1 MHSRAFV
8 VVAALLGCVPTFTPA
23 QREAPGR
30 VGRYALDLV
39 DEAGNVLPTFQ
50 QRGRGYV
57 LGTLGQRYLVR
68 VRNESGRRAEV
79 VVSVDGRDVIDGGA
93 ATSRKR
99 GYLVEPWG
107 ELVVD
112 GFRLDEA
119 AVAAFR
125 FSSVPRSYAA
135 RKGDARDVG
144 VIGVA
149 VFPEREPV
157 SPPPQYEQPYLPYGS
172 RLPPPAAEEAERH
185 STRGEAAPQTN
196 APALSGGAPE
206 VSRDS
211 SRKAERPGLGTEFG
225 EVHGSPIQRVEFAR
239 ARARPDA
246 VLTLR
251 YDDRAGLLA
260 LGLDVDGYGLAW
272 RDDASLRRSAEPFRR
287 DAGYSEP
294 PAGWRGR

>member
-1 MHSRAFV
+1 MHSRALV
-8 VVAALLGCVPTFTPA
+8 VVAALLGLAPTFTHA
-23 QREAPGR
+23 QREVPAR
-30 VGRYALDLV
+30 VGPYALDLV

-50 QRGRGYV
+50 HRGRGHV
-57 LGTLGQRYLVR
+57 LGALGQRYLVR

-79 VVSVDGRDVIDGGA
+79 VVSVDGRDVIDGGP
-93 ATSRKR
+93 ATSGKR

-107 ELVVD
+107 ELTVD

-135 RKGDARDVG
+135 RKGDPRDVG

-157 SPPPQYEQPYLPYGS
+157 SLPPQYEPRPYLPHGS
-172 RLPPPAAEEAERH
+172 RLPPPAAEEPERH
-185 STRGEAAPQTN
+185 GTRGDAAPPA
-196 APALSGGAPE
+196 APAPSRDGPGIA
-206 VSRDS
+206 RDS

-225 EVHGSPIQRVEFAR
+225 EAHGSPIQRVEFER
-239 ARARPDA
+239 ARNRPDA

-260 LGLDVDGYGLAW
+260 LGLDVDGYGLAR
-272 RDDASLRRSAEPFRR
+272 RDDAFLRQSAEPFRR
-287 DAGYSEP
+287 DAGYCEP